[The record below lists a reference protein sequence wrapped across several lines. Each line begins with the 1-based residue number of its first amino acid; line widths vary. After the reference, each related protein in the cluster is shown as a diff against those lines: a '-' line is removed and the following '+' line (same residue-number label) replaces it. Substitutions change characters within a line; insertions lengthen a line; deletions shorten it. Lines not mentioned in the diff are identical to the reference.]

1 MHKVT
6 LYLLI
11 VGGLLVSTACTEP
24 SSGKPAPEA
33 AQQILKLRG
42 YEFDEKSFFAAAQA
56 RDVMAINAF
65 FDAGINPN
73 AQDGD
78 GRTVLISAAA
88 RGDRQVVD
96 ALLAGSGDELD
107 IKGALVAMQKQNA
120 GEILT
125 VNDNETQVR
134 IWID

>member
-1 MHKVT
+1 M
-6 LYLLI
+6 
-11 VGGLLVSTACTEP
+11 LVKEIQRP
-24 SSGKPAPEA
+24 G
-33 AQQILKLRG
+33 
-42 YEFDEKSFFAAAQA
+42 
-56 RDVMAINAF
+56 
-65 FDAGINPN
+65 
-73 AQDGD
+73 
-78 GRTVLISAAA
+78 
-88 RGDRQVVD
+88 VVD